1 MGIGYTKSHMNAQ
14 MEQARKDKQAHDI
27 RMLALHEYVYQ
38 QLETSR
44 KTEILAHAQRRIG
57 LWKKDKLCSDYYI
70 RFWSRVVASGDC
82 GVFKSMVL
90 DASKRKTIGMM
101 QNTPFS
107 FLLRDRH

>member
-1 MGIGYTKSHMNAQ
+1 MNAQ
-14 MEQARKDKQAHDI
+14 MEHARKDKQAHDA
-27 RMLALHEYVYQ
+27 RMLALHDYVYQ
-38 QLETSR
+38 QLDTPR
-44 KTEILAHAQRRIG
+44 KSEILAHAQRRIG

-70 RFWSRVVASGDC
+70 RFWSRVVASGDG

-107 FLLRDRH
+107 FLMREQR